1 MSRAVKSIILGLAA
15 LIAVTITTSCEE
27 EHVPSYVGT
36 WVYLDSE
43 PDLGE
48 AYKESYVTVTK
59 DFDYIFYDAPSG
71 TTVKGTRDDF
81 SHKGFTITL
90 TPDEKYGSQ
99 AYVAYLRYLK
109 NNLMVVE
116 TSSVNGELTTI
127 RFSRLEG
134 SY

>member
-1 MSRAVKSIILGLAA
+1 MKIKSLISAILLSGCF
-15 LIAVTITTSCEE
+15 IFTGCEDD
-27 EHVPSYVGT
+27 HVPSYVGK

-43 PDLGE
+43 PELGE
-48 AYKESYVTVTK
+48 AYRESYVIVTK
-59 DFDYIFYDAPSG
+59 EFDYIFFDAPSG
-71 TTVKGTRDDF
+71 LTVRGTRDDF
-81 SHKGFTITL
+81 THKGFTVTL
-90 TPDEKYGSQ
+90 TPNASYGSPS
-99 AYVAYLRYLK
+99 YTAYLKYLK

>member
-1 MSRAVKSIILGLAA
+1 MKIKGLISA
-15 LIAVTITTSCEE
+15 LLIGFCVFFSGCEE
-27 EHVPSYVGT
+27 DHVPSYVGK

-48 AYKESYVTVTK
+48 AYRESYVIVTK
-59 DFDYIFYDAPSG
+59 EFDYIFYDAPSG
-71 TTVKGTRDDF
+71 TTVKGTRNDF
-81 SHKGFTITL
+81 THKGFTVTL
-90 TPDEKYGSQ
+90 TPAEIYGSQ
-99 AYVAYLRYLK
+99 SYTAYLKYLK